1 MNRFQQEINTLR
13 KQLAEANATVGR
25 LQQSV
30 HNLHSSINNLE
41 KERNRLE
48 AENHRL
54 RRAVLGAAERIRRT
68 S

>member
-1 MNRFQQEINTLR
+1 MNRFQQEINALR
-13 KQLAEANATVGR
+13 KQLAEADATIGR

-30 HNLHSSINNLE
+30 SQLHSDIQQSE
-41 KERNRLE
+41 KERRRLE

-54 RRAVLGAAERIRRT
+54 RRAVLDAAERIRRT

>member
-30 HNLHSSINNLE
+30 SQLHSDIQQSE
-41 KERNRLE
+41 KERRRIE
-48 AENHRL
+48 TENIRL
-54 RRAVLGAAERIRRT
+54 RRAVLDAAERIRR
-68 S
+68 